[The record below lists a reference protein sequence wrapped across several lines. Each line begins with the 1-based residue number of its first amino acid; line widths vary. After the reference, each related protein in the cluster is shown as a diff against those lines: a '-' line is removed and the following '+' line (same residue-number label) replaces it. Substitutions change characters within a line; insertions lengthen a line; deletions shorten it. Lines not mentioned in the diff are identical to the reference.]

1 MALAPQLSQLNQRV
15 LNHRGQPLTPIEL
28 AVIQGTCLN
37 QTYAE
42 IATATH
48 YSASY
53 LSRKFCPELWA
64 FLSEVLGTKIN
75 KKNLSLILEQS
86 DQPISPISPEVKP
99 AATHDPLC
107 VHSSQ
112 VDWGEAIDVSAFYG
126 RTVELNQ
133 LTQLVTRDRCRL
145 IALLGLGGIGKTALS
160 VKLAQQ
166 IQGQFEWIIWRSLR
180 NAPSLE
186 TLLAELVPFLSHQQ
200 ETKPELSK
208 LLNLLRQSR
217 CLVILDNVET
227 LMETNRVGQFRAEFA
242 AYGELLRLFGEVSH
256 QSSIVLT
263 SREKPAIVADL
274 EGVELTVRS
283 LRLDGSPEAS
293 QAIIQTKGL
302 RGNEEQK
309 YQLGDRYSNNP
320 LALKIVATSIQDLFE
335 GDIATFLQEDTFIF
349 NGIRR
354 LLDTQFARLSS
365 LEQSIIYWLAINRE
379 WTTIAE
385 LQTDIVP
392 SVPKNNILEALEALY
407 GRSFVERQTNRYT
420 QQPVVME
427 YALDLLISTII
438 TELTTLAF
446 SLLHAYALIKTTVKD
461 YIRASQERLILDAI
475 TTQLRHHFPSTVAL
489 ENHLRRAIEQLRQ
502 HAQSSYSQ
510 SSYSQSSYAAGN
522 LLNLC
527 KHLQIDLS
535 GFDYSDLT
543 IRQAYLQ
550 TVALH
555 RVNFAR
561 ANFIQTSF
569 IQTFGSVLS
578 IAFSTDGAQIATGD
592 TGGFV
597 CLWRVAD
604 GQPLAALQ
612 GHTNWVWDVQFSPLP
627 QTASADPPPNLL
639 ASASQDQTIKLW
651 QLDTGQCLQ
660 TLRGHRSWV
669 SSVAWSF
676 DGKVLASGSCD
687 NTIKLWC
694 VSMGTCL
701 QTLQGHSDMI
711 STIDW
716 NRDQYRLAS
725 GSADTTVKI
734 WDTNTGDCLCT
745 LQGHTNVVYAVAWS
759 PDGKILASAA
769 QDQTIKLWD
778 GQTGECLKTLSGHNG
793 SVFSIAWSP
802 DGQLLASGSQ
812 DQTVKLWDM
821 RLGSEQFEPLP
832 SGHCLK
838 TFQGHRAWILAVAW
852 SPDGQMLA
860 SGGDDQT
867 LRLWDWR
874 NGQCLRSLQ
883 GYTTQVFAMA
893 WNAQRQILT
902 SGAQDSTVKFWNVD
916 TSQCVETAYGH
927 TSWVYSVAWSPDG
940 QRLASGSSDHTV
952 KLWDVSGQC
961 LQTWTG
967 YTAWVLSVAWSPD
980 GQMLAISSDNTV
992 QLRAVNAGVNTGE
1005 CVKTLQGHNSVIWSI
1020 AWSPD
1025 GRMLAS
1031 GGNDRTV
1038 RLWAVETGLCL
1049 ATLAGHQ
1056 NWIYSVAW
1064 SPDGQMLASSSIDQ
1078 TVRLWRIAKRQ
1089 ISHQPVSDEAVS
1101 DELPAQPMAT
1111 CVNVLAGHKD
1121 GIWSVAWSPDGQ
1133 TLATG
1138 SQDCTVKLWD
1148 CQTGSCRQTL
1158 SGHTSWVRSVV
1169 WIQDGQILASCSA
1182 DETIKL
1188 WDVQTGE
1195 CVQTL
1200 RCDRPYEGMNI
1211 TGVTGITPAQRQS
1224 LINLGA
1230 ISHDYSRQQEH
1241 KHT

>member
-1 MALAPQLSQLNQRV
+1 MALATQLSQLNQRV
-15 LNHRGQPLTPIEL
+15 LNHRGHPLTPIEL

-37 QTYAE
+37 QTYEE

-64 FLSEVLGTKIN
+64 FLSEVLGTKIS

-86 DQPISPISPEVKP
+86 DQPISPISPEVEP
-99 AATHDPLC
+99 TATHNPQI
-107 VHSSQ
+107 HNPQTHKPQ
-112 VDWGEAIDVSAFYG
+112 VDWGEAIDVSTFYG

-133 LTQLVTRDRCRL
+133 LTQLATRDRCRL

-166 IQGQFEWIIWRSLR
+166 IQGEFEWIIWRSLR

-186 TLLAELVPFLSHQQ
+186 TLLAELVPFLSNQQ

-208 LLNLLRQSR
+208 LLHLLRQSR

-227 LMETNRVGQFRAEFA
+227 LMETNHVGQFRAGFEG
-242 AYGELLRLFGEVSH
+242 YGELLRLLGEVSH

-263 SREKPAIVADL
+263 SREKPAIVAAL

-309 YQLGDRYSNNP
+309 YRLGDRYSNNP

-349 NGIRR
+349 NGIRL

-392 SVPKNNILEALEALY
+392 SVPKNYILEALEALY
-407 GRSFVERQTNRYT
+407 SRSFVERQTNRYT

-427 YALDLLISTII
+427 YALDLLITTIT

-446 SLLHAYALIKTTVKD
+446 SLLHTHPLIKTTVKD
-461 YIRASQERLILDAI
+461 YIRASQERLILDAV
-475 TTQLRHHFPSTVAL
+475 TTQLHQHFPSTATL

-502 HAQSSYSQ
+502 HSQSTSYSQ
-510 SSYSQSSYAAGN
+510 SSYSQSSYAQSSYAAGN

-527 KHLQIDLS
+527 QHLRIDLS

-578 IAFSTDGAQIATGD
+578 IGFSPDGAQIATGD

-597 CLWRVAD
+597 RLWRVAD

-612 GHTNWVWDVQFSPLP
+612 GHTNWVWGVQFSPLP
-627 QTASADPPPNLL
+627 KIASSDPPLHRL
-639 ASASQDQTIKLW
+639 ASASQDQTVKLW

-660 TLRGHRSWV
+660 TLQGHRSWV
-669 SSVAWSF
+669 SSIAWSF

-687 NTIKLWC
+687 DTIKLWC
-694 VSMGTCL
+694 VAMGTCL

-734 WDTNTGDCLCT
+734 WDTKTGNCLQT

-769 QDQTIKLWD
+769 QDQKVKLWD
-778 GQTGECLKTLSGHNG
+778 GQTGKCLKTLSGHNG
-793 SVFSIAWSP
+793 TVFSLAWSP

-812 DQTVKLWDM
+812 DQTVKIWDM
-821 RLGSEQFEPLP
+821 RVGSEQFEPLP
-832 SGHCLK
+832 SGQCLK
-838 TFQGHRAWILAVAW
+838 TLQGHRAWIWAIAW

-867 LRLWDWR
+867 LRLWDWH

-902 SGAQDSTVKFWNVD
+902 SGAQDCTVKFWNVD

-940 QRLASGSSDHTV
+940 QRLASGSSDYTV

-967 YTAWVLSVAWSPD
+967 YPAWILSVAWSPD

-992 QLRAVNAGVNTGE
+992 QLQEVNTGE
-1005 CVKTLQGHNSVIWSI
+1005 SIQTLQGHNSMIWSI

-1049 ATLAGHQ
+1049 ATLEGHQ

-1078 TVRLWRIAKRQ
+1078 TVRLWQ

-1111 CVNVLAGHKD
+1111 GVNVLAGHKD

-1200 RCDRPYEGMNI
+1200 RSDRPYEGMNI
-1211 TGVTGITPAQRQS
+1211 TGVTGITPAQKQS

-1230 ISHDYSRQQEH
+1230 ISHDQV
-1241 KHT
+1241 